1 MAMINRVIKK
11 PILTEKSLQE
21 ATTGRYTF
29 EVDLKANKRQI
40 ANAVKKA
47 FDVDVLEVKTR
58 ILKGR
63 RVQVRG
69 TRLEREGAKVK
80 KATVKV
86 ASGQK
91 IGVFETA

>member
-1 MAMINRVIKK
+1 MDRVIKK

-21 ATTGRYTF
+21 ATAGRYTF
-29 EVDLKANKRQI
+29 EVDLKADKRQI

-47 FDVDVLEVKTR
+47 FAVDVLEVKTR

-63 RVQVRG
+63 RVRIRG
-69 TRLEREGAKVK
+69 TRLEKEGAKIK

-86 ASGQK
+86 PPGQK
-91 IGVFETA
+91 ISVFETA

>member
-1 MAMINRVIKK
+1 MGSVIKR

-29 EVDLKANKRQI
+29 EVDLKANKQQI
-40 ANAVKKA
+40 ATAVKKA
-47 FDVDVLEVKTR
+47 FSVDVLEVKTR

-63 RVQVRG
+63 RVRVRG
-69 TRLEREGAKVK
+69 TRLENKGPKIK

-91 IGVFETA
+91 ISVFETA